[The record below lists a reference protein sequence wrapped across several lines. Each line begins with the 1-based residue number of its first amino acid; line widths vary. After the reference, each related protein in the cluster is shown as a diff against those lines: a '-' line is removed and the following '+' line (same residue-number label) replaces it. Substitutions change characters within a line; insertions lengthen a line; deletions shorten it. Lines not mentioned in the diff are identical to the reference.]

1 MGYPRLEPIAGNGR
15 WGATRSAQALSKSML
30 QRAFARES
38 LLRRLDWTLL
48 LTVLALCV
56 IGSLLVW
63 SSSPKSYLVKQA
75 INITI
80 GLILM
85 FAVSSLDYRKMRLF
99 APVLYVLSL
108 LGLIAALTPLGTPV
122 NGSKSW
128 ITLPA
133 GFQIE
138 PSEYAKLAVIG
149 VSATL
154 LSQVRQSETRPRLRA
169 VAKVVGVALLPL
181 ALIVKEPD
189 LGVTVLLVVLVV
201 LMIALSGIKLR
212 WLAAMLAGAA
222 LVVYTVF
229 HLHLLKAYQL
239 SRLTSFIHPSANP
252 QGTGYSA
259 AQAKLAIGSGGMFGQ
274 GLFHGQLIGGNFV
287 PEQNT
292 DFIFAVAGE
301 ELGFVGAIVIIALIG
316 LLLLRALRIAARADD
331 QFGMLVASGIA
342 IWFAVQ
348 TFINVGM
355 TVGIMPVTGLP
366 LPFVSYG
373 GSAMFADMIAM
384 GALQA
389 VHQHHRV
396 FS

>member
-1 MGYPRLEPIAGNGR
+1 MGYPRLAPLPGR
-15 WGATRSAQALSKSML
+15 WGAGRSAQAMSRSVL
-30 QRAFARES
+30 QRAFAKDS

-80 GLILM
+80 GLILL
-85 FAVSSLDYRKMRLF
+85 FVVSSLDYRKMRLF
-99 APVLYVLSL
+99 APVLYGVSL

-149 VSATL
+149 VTATL
-154 LSQVRQSETRPRLRA
+154 LSQIPMSETRPRLRN
-169 VAKVVGVALLPL
+169 VAMAIGCAALPL

-189 LGVTVLLVVLVV
+189 LGVTVLMVVL
-201 LMIALSGIKLR
+201 LIGMIALSGIKLR
-212 WLAAMLAGAA
+212 WLALMIGGGAFGIWA
-222 LVVYTVF
+222 VL

-239 SRLTSFIHPSANP
+239 GRLTSFLHPTANP
-252 QGTGYSA
+252 QGQGYSA
-259 AQAKLAIGSGGMFGQ
+259 AQAKLAIGSGGLFGQ
-274 GLFHGQLIGGNFV
+274 GLFHGQLIHGNFV

-301 ELGFVGAIVIIALIG
+301 EIGFIGGAIIIGLIA

-348 TFINVGM
+348 TFINIGM
-355 TVGIMPVTGLP
+355 TIGIMPVTGLP

-389 VHQHHRV
+389 VHRHHRV
-396 FS
+396 FT

>member
-1 MGYPRLEPIAGNGR
+1 MSVGRLEPVAGHGR
-15 WGATRSAQALSKSML
+15 WPAARSAQAASKSMAR
-30 QRAFARES
+30 RAFARDS

-48 LTVLALCV
+48 LTVLALSV

-85 FAVSSLDYRKMRLF
+85 FVVSATDYRRMRLF
-99 APVLYVLSL
+99 APVLYGVSL
-108 LGLIAALTPLGTPV
+108 LGLLAVLTPLGKAI
-122 NGSKSW
+122 NGSKGW
-128 ITLPA
+128 IILPA
-133 GFQIE
+133 GFEIE
-138 PSEYAKLAVIG
+138 PSEYVKLALIG
-149 VSATL
+149 VSAIL
-154 LSQVRQSETRPRLRA
+154 LSEVRQSETRPRLRA
-169 VAKVVGVALLPL
+169 VALVVGLAAIPL

-189 LGVTVLLVVLVV
+189 LGVTVLLLVLVV

-212 WLAAMLAGAA
+212 WLFL
-222 LVVYTVF
+222 LVGGGTLGVYGVL

-239 SRLTSFIHPSANP
+239 SRLTSFLHPTANL
-252 QGTGYSA
+252 QSTGYNA
-259 AQAKLAIGSGGMFGQ
+259 AQAKLAIGSGGLLGQ
-274 GLFHGQLIGGNFV
+274 GLFHGQLIGGNYV

-301 ELGFVGAIVIIALIG
+301 ELGFVGAVVIIALMA

-331 QFGMLVASGIA
+331 QFGMLVAAGIA

-348 TFINVGM
+348 TFINIGM
-355 TVGIMPVTGLP
+355 TVGIMPVVGLP

>member
-1 MGYPRLEPIAGNGR
+1 MGYPRLEPIGGSGR
-15 WGATRSAQALSKSML
+15 WGATRSAQALSKSTL
-30 QRAFARES
+30 QRAFARDS

-169 VAKVVGVALLPL
+169 VAKVVGVAVLPL

-252 QGTGYSA
+252 QSTGYSA

>member
-1 MGYPRLEPIAGNGR
+1 MGYPRLEPIPGNGR
-15 WGATRSAQALSKSML
+15 WGATRSAQALSKSVL

-75 INITI
+75 INISI
-80 GLILM
+80 GLVLM

-99 APVLYVLSL
+99 APVLYVISL
-108 LGLIAALTPLGTPV
+108 LGLVAALTPLGTPV

-154 LSQVRQSETRPRLRA
+154 LSEVRRSETRPRLRA
-169 VAKVVGVALLPL
+169 VAAVVGVALLPL

-212 WLAAMLAGAA
+212 WLGGMLAGGA
-222 LVVYTVF
+222 LTVYAVF

-239 SRLTSFIHPSANP
+239 SRITSFVHPSANP
-252 QGTGYSA
+252 QSTGYSA

-301 ELGFVGAIVIIALIG
+301 ELGFVGAIVIIGLIG

-348 TFINVGM
+348 TFINIGM

>member
-1 MGYPRLEPIAGNGR
+1 MGYTRLEPIGGRGR
-15 WGATRSAQALSKSML
+15 WGPARYAQTTSKSL
-30 QRAFARES
+30 LRRAFARDS

-48 LTVLALCV
+48 LTVLALCA

-75 INITI
+75 INIVI

-85 FAVSSLDYRKMRLF
+85 FTVSSLDYRKMRMF
-99 APVLYVLSL
+99 APVVYGVSL
-108 LGLIAALTPLGTPV
+108 LGLVFVLVHGVAI

-128 ITLPA
+128 INLPG

-138 PSEYAKLAVIG
+138 PSEYTKLALIG
-149 VSATL
+149 LSATL
-154 LSQVRQSETRPRLRA
+154 LSGVRHSETRPRLRA
-169 VAKVVGVALLPL
+169 VAAVVGVTLVPL

-201 LMIALSGIKLR
+201 GMIALSGIKLR
-212 WLAAMLAGAA
+212 WLAAMIAGAA
-222 LVVYTVF
+222 LSVYAVL

-239 SRLTSFIHPSANP
+239 SRLTSFLHPSANL
-252 QGTGYSA
+252 QGNGYSA

-274 GLFHGQLIGGNFV
+274 GLFHGQLIAGNYV

-292 DFIFAVAGE
+292 DFIFTVAGE
-301 ELGFVGAIVIIALIG
+301 ELGFVGGVIIIALIAM
-316 LLLLRALRIAARADD
+316 LLLRALRIAARADD

-348 TFINVGM
+348 TFINIGM
-355 TVGIMPVTGLP
+355 TLGIMPVTGLP
-366 LPFVSYG
+366 LPLVSYG
-373 GSAMFADMIAM
+373 GSAMFADMIAI

-389 VHQHHRV
+389 VHRHHRV

>member
-1 MGYPRLEPIAGNGR
+1 MSLGRLEPVAGHGR
-15 WGATRSAQALSKSML
+15 WPAARSAQAMSKSL
-30 QRAFARES
+30 LRRALARDS

-48 LTVLALCV
+48 LTVLALSV

-85 FAVSSLDYRKMRLF
+85 FVVSAMDYRKMRLF
-99 APVLYVLSL
+99 APVLYGVSL
-108 LGLIAALTPLGTPV
+108 LGLLAVLTPLGKAV
-122 NGSKSW
+122 NGSKGW
-128 ITLPA
+128 IILPA
-133 GFQIE
+133 GFEVE
-138 PSEYAKLAVIG
+138 PSEYVKLALIG
-149 VSATL
+149 VSAML
-154 LSQVRQSETRPRLRA
+154 LSEVAHSETRPRLRA
-169 VAKVVGVALLPL
+169 VLLVVGLAAIPL

-189 LGVTVLLVVLVV
+189 LGVTVLLVVLLV

-212 WLAAMLAGAA
+212 WLAALIGGGS
-222 LVVYTVF
+222 LGVYAVL
-229 HLHLLKAYQL
+229 HLHLLRAYQL
-239 SRLTSFIHPSANP
+239 SRLTSFLHPTANL
-252 QGTGYSA
+252 QGAGYNA
-259 AQAKLAIGSGGMFGQ
+259 AQAKLAIGSGGLFGQ
-274 GLFHGQLIGGNFV
+274 GLFHGQLIGGNYV

-292 DFIFAVAGE
+292 DFIFTVAGE
-301 ELGFVGAIVIIALIG
+301 ELGFVGAAVIIALMAV
-316 LLLLRALRIAARADD
+316 LLLRALRIAARADD
-331 QFGMLVASGIA
+331 QFGMLVAAGIA

-355 TVGIMPVTGLP
+355 TLGIMPVVGLP